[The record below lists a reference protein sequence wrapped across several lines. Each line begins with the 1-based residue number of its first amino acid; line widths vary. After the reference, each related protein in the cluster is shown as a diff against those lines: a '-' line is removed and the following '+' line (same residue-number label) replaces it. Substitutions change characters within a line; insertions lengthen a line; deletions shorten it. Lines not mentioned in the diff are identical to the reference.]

1 VPTSAEAAVFFD
13 AGCVSKEAE
22 VDMKLALS
30 ILAFITLAVP
40 ARATEPNGFSLDVV
54 SDGRTLRELHGGG
67 AVYVE
72 ALKGRPYELRITNP
86 LGVRVAVALAVDG
99 RNTLDARR
107 TSSWD
112 AAKWVLGPY
121 ESTVISGWQ
130 VSGDTARLF
139 TFTTEKQSYA
149 AWLGDTANLG
159 VIEAVFYRENQPRPA
174 VCRSCDLRAV
184 PEAADAQKSGAAPAQ
199 AAARKDA
206 PRAEALGGYAA
217 TGMGDATPNAVTQ
230 VAISLDRRPVAHVRI
245 RYEFHDQLVALGVLP
260 RFDEPPARR
269 EHARGFSNWCPQP

>member
-1 VPTSAEAAVFFD
+1 
-13 AGCVSKEAE
+13 VSKEAE
-22 VDMKLALS
+22 VDMKLTFS
-30 ILAFITLAVP
+30 ILALITLAVP
-40 ARATEPNGFSLDVV
+40 VIAAGPNGFSLDVV
-54 SDGRTLRELHGGG
+54 SDGRTLRELHGQG

-99 RNTLDARR
+99 RNTIDARR
-107 TSSWD
+107 TSSWN

-121 ESTVISGWQ
+121 ESAVISGWQ

-139 TFTTEKQSYA
+139 TFTTETQSYA

-159 VIEAVFYRENQPRPA
+159 VIEAVFYRENAPRPS
-174 VCRSCDLRAV
+174 VCRSCDRRAV
-184 PEAADAQKSGAAPAQ
+184 PEAADALKSGRKAPAPT
-199 AAARKDA
+199 AA
-206 PRAEALGGYAA
+206 AEALGGYAA
-217 TGMGDATPNAVTQ
+217 TGMGDATPNTVTQ
-230 VAISLDRRPVAHVRI
+230 VALSLDHHPVAQVRI
-245 RYEFHDQLVALGVLP
+245 RYEFHDQLIALGVLP